1 MLFTLFFRFI
11 ELCYSSLLNEICFPS
26 SVQGVYFTAIRMKCV
41 LIYCLL
47 PQVIGSESIDEED
60 QGSQIS
66 RFLEGYREGRTEQK
80 KVAGPSIFGFV
91 NSLIGIRSV
100 YIIVFMV
107 AMLMLLRTL
116 GKDDEEPPRVGTSD
130 QSEHARSTVS
140 RAENDEY
147 RSGEKED

>member
-1 MLFTLFFRFI
+1 M
-11 ELCYSSLLNEICFPS
+11 
-26 SVQGVYFTAIRMKCV
+26 QGVYFTAIRMKCV